1 MAADDTATRPAASVI
16 KLRLRWLLIVVAV
29 MAVLTAGWPLLNRAV
44 ANRRPL
50 AAGAH
55 LTVGTAPSS
64 SAVITVGPGWSLLS
78 AQSNPMLGYM
88 LEHGPIQL
96 SINHVALVAG
106 DQVPDLWR
114 GLRDIL
120 AVSDPGVRLSRPV
133 LIVRDHRVRA
143 ITGAVIGTRLAGTAT
158 IVPGPS
164 RKFGIEMIAL
174 APRGTSA
181 ARRLLAI
188 MVMRSLRFTARSP

>member
-1 MAADDTATRPAASVI
+1 MAAEETATSPAASVI

-29 MAVLTAGWPLLNRAV
+29 MAVLTAGWPLLNMAV

-50 AAGAH
+50 AAGSH
-55 LTVGTAPSS
+55 LTVGTGPSS

-78 AQSNPMLGYM
+78 AQSNPMLGYV
-88 LEHGPIQL
+88 LQHGQIQL

-106 DQVPDLWR
+106 NQVPRLWR
-114 GLRDIL
+114 GLREIL
-120 AVSDPGVRLSRPV
+120 ALSDPGVRLTRPV
-133 LIVRDHRVRA
+133 LIMRDHKLRA
-143 ITGAVIGTRLAGTAT
+143 ITGAIIGTRLVGSAS

-164 RKFGIEMIAL
+164 RQFGIEMIAL
-174 APRGTSA
+174 APRGTNA

-188 MVMRSLRFTARSP
+188 MVMRSLRFPAPSP